1 MSKFIIGNKQIS
13 SLSGPVRVSVLKPN
27 TDLKKQFEDEGGR
40 LPYII
45 LFGDEHFSKEDSC
58 NNCSCGNVCCYS
70 IDDPEFLKLIDGVAS
85 KNFPIDLFVEQI
97 YEPRLGNP
105 DIYDVSESLK
115 RFDREGYLSKFI
127 HDYRICYSKKD
138 RRTKR
143 YREECPTRDIR
154 WHFID
159 TRTVEYGDSGEAKL
173 YKGMIQFYSLLYF
186 YFDKN
191 KPENE
196 DESYKESMEVF
207 QKYKEEL
214 IMVFDIIVNGP
225 DFLNKY
231 LDGDF
236 LLTKQIR
243 KQVLD
248 ELKNID
254 FWKVVLFER
263 INIAFTDYMD
273 TQRTN
278 FTVEDYINVM
288 RFYKNVLFLIANNDI
303 SKDEF
308 LIKRKELLESINNYN
323 IFEENPSNLLTMI
336 SLTTS
341 TAMMDA
347 YTIARILKKPADGI
361 PAFAS
366 FLYAGN
372 LHIKNV
378 KDILIKYFMYTEIGE
393 SHTASH
399 RCQNVKDI
407 DFNLLK
413 AKQDYK

>member
-1 MSKFIIGNKQIS
+1 MSKFIIGNKPIS
-13 SLSGPVRVSVLKPN
+13 SISGPVSVSVLKPN
-27 TDLKKQFEDEGGR
+27 DVLRAQFEDEGGR

-45 LFGDEHFSKEDSC
+45 LFGDEHFSRENKCDNCTCGKE
-58 NNCSCGNVCCYS
+58 CCYS

-85 KNFPIDLFVEQI
+85 KNYPIDLFVEQI
-97 YEPRLGNP
+97 YEPRLGHP
-105 DIYDVSESLK
+105 DIYNIIESLN
-115 RFDREGYLSKFI
+115 RFDTTGYLSKFV
-127 HDYRICYSKKD
+127 HDYRICYSKQD

-159 TRTVEYGDSGEAKL
+159 TRTIEYGNSGEAKL
-173 YKGMIQFYSLLYF
+173 YKGMIQFYSLLYY

-191 KPENE
+191 RPENE
-196 DESYKESMEVF
+196 DESYKKSIELF
-207 QKYKEEL
+207 KKYPEE
-214 IMVFDIIVNGP
+214 ITMVFDIIVNGP
-225 DFLNKY
+225 EFLNKY

-243 KQVLD
+243 KQVVD

-254 FWKVVLFER
+254 FWKVIITER
-263 INIAFTDYMD
+263 IHTTFGDYMD
-273 TQRTN
+273 TQKTN
-278 FTVEDYINVM
+278 FTVEDYIVVM
-288 RFYKNVLFLIANNDI
+288 QFYKKVLILISSSDI
-303 SKDEF
+303 SKEDF
-308 LIKRKELLESINNYN
+308 LKQRKELLTTIDKYN

-347 YTIARILKKPADGI
+347 YTIARIIKKPTDGI

-366 FLYAGN
+366 FVYAGN
-372 LHIKNV
+372 LHIKNI
-378 KDILIKYFMYTEIGE
+378 KEILIKYFLYTDIGE
-393 SHTASH
+393 SNVETH

-413 AKQDYK
+413 AKQEYK